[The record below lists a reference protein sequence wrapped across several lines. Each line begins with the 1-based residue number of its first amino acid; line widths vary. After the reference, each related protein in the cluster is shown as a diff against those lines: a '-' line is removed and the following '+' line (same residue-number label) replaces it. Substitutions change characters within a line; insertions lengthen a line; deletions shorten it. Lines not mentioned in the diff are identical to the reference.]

1 MYDRE
6 GWAILAA
13 TFTLVAIAIYLIPRI
28 IG

>member
-6 GWAILAA
+6 GWALLAA
-13 TFTLVAIAIYLIPRI
+13 TFGIIAAAVYLIPRI

>member
-6 GWAILAA
+6 GWALLIA
-13 TFTLVAIAIYLIPRI
+13 TFAIITGLVYLIPRI

>member
-6 GWAILAA
+6 GWALLAA
-13 TFTLVAIAIYLIPRI
+13 TFAIITAAVYLIPRI